1 MISFS
6 FILLPNNNT
15 TAASRAL
22 IDMPDMTAEQVAQK
36 AMKIAADMC
45 VHTNHEFLTL
55 KLEPET
61 AATKE
66 KEETET
72 KKAKK

>member
-1 MISFS
+1 
-6 FILLPNNNT
+6 
-15 TAASRAL
+15 
-22 IDMPDMTAEQVAQK
+22 MPDMTAEQVAQK

-61 AATKE
+61 AA
-66 KEETET
+66 KEEEETKT